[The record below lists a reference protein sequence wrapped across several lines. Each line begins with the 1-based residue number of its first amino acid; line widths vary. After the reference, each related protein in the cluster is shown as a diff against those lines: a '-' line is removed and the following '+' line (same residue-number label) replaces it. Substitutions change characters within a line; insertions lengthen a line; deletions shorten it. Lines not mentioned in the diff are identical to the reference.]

1 MEKIL
6 KVIVTI
12 FLFIISLAI
21 QLFLFDNMSLFGVKP
36 NILLISIIVV
46 SLYTN
51 IYASTIYSFGLGFIV
66 DLIFGGSGMFTISY
80 TIIGMLLGLISE
92 DYMKENY
99 LSTIVLTALSVIVF
113 EVILYFDSMII
124 SSSYISFFFLIKQL
138 ILSILLNV
146 VLQENKKTILNTF
159 KINISM
165 CLIGVIMG
173 EFLTSKA
180 GIGYLILYG
189 SQVFNLDLV
198 MTGVFLLT
206 IISIIMYKVISKN
219 TDK

>member
-36 NILLISIIVV
+36 NMLLISIIVV

-99 LSTIVLTALSVIVF
+99 LSTIVLTELSVIVF

-146 VLQENKKTILNTF
+146 VLVFIMCFLFGKIIIHIDKKQNRI
-159 KINISM
+159 
-165 CLIGVIMG
+165 
-173 EFLTSKA
+173 
-180 GIGYLILYG
+180 YW
-189 SQVFNLDLV
+189 
-198 MTGVFLLT
+198 
-206 IISIIMYKVISKN
+206 
-219 TDK
+219 

>member
-12 FLFIISLAI
+12 FLFVISLAI

-36 NILLISIIVV
+36 NMLLISIIVV

-51 IYASTIYSFGLGFIV
+51 IYASTIYSFSLGFIV

-138 ILSILLNV
+138 TLSILLNV
-146 VLQENKKTILNTF
+146 VLVFIMCFLFGKIIIHIDKKQNRI
-159 KINISM
+159 
-165 CLIGVIMG
+165 
-173 EFLTSKA
+173 
-180 GIGYLILYG
+180 YW
-189 SQVFNLDLV
+189 
-198 MTGVFLLT
+198 
-206 IISIIMYKVISKN
+206 
-219 TDK
+219 

>member
-36 NILLISIIVV
+36 NMLLISIIVV
-46 SLYTN
+46 SLYTT
-51 IYASTIYSFGLGFIV
+51 IYASTIHSFGLGFIV
-66 DLIFGGSGMFTISY
+66 DFIFGGSGMFTISY

-146 VLQENKKTILNTF
+146 VLVFIMCFLFGKIIIHIIPIIVIVASNSTKVNPFLFILSP
-159 KINISM
+159 IIYYNI
-165 CLIGVIMG
+165 
-173 EFLTSKA
+173 K
-180 GIGYLILYG
+180 YHR
-189 SQVFNLDLV
+189 
-198 MTGVFLLT
+198 
-206 IISIIMYKVISKN
+206 
-219 TDK
+219 

>member
-36 NILLISIIVV
+36 NMLLISIIVV

-80 TIIGMLLGLISE
+80 TIIGMLLGLRSE

-146 VLQENKKTILNTF
+146 VLVFIMCFLFGKIIIHIDKKQNRI
-159 KINISM
+159 
-165 CLIGVIMG
+165 
-173 EFLTSKA
+173 
-180 GIGYLILYG
+180 YW
-189 SQVFNLDLV
+189 
-198 MTGVFLLT
+198 
-206 IISIIMYKVISKN
+206 
-219 TDK
+219 

>member
-36 NILLISIIVV
+36 NMLLISIIVV

-51 IYASTIYSFGLGFIV
+51 IYASTIYSFSLGFIV

-146 VLQENKKTILNTF
+146 VLVFIMCFLFGKIIIHIDKKQNRI
-159 KINISM
+159 
-165 CLIGVIMG
+165 
-173 EFLTSKA
+173 
-180 GIGYLILYG
+180 YW
-189 SQVFNLDLV
+189 
-198 MTGVFLLT
+198 
-206 IISIIMYKVISKN
+206 
-219 TDK
+219 